1 MNTAI
6 LQSLKKLSKRVI
18 NGPIKTEKEK
28 QPDIYFLTELYHAT
42 YKVFLEK
49 KIKPESDQNCRS
61 NWKYTGSS
69 KAEELVKNYNGN
81 GIRNIQTVENSKG
94 KMT

>member
-1 MNTAI
+1 MFDLQGGGYPRVHRAI
-6 LQSLKKLSKRVI
+6 Y
-18 NGPIKTEKEK
+18 KTEKEK

-42 YKVFLEK
+42 YKVFLGK
-49 KIKPESDQNCRS
+49 KKSNLNQIKPVDL
-61 NWKYTGSS
+61 TGNIQ
-69 KAEELVKNYNGN
+69 EVQRQRNLLKNYNGN